1 MPLAAVLL
9 CNWYQ
14 MIIVYGGSPVNTAAN
29 LTRGF
34 TVILCQKLIMSVY
47 AMNNYKYMKNLF
59 QI

>member
-14 MIIVYGGSPVNTAAN
+14 IMIVYGGSPVNTAAN
-29 LTRGF
+29 LSRGF
-34 TVILCQKLIMSVY
+34 TVILCRKLITSLY
-47 AMNNYKYMKNLF
+47 AMNNYKYMKILF